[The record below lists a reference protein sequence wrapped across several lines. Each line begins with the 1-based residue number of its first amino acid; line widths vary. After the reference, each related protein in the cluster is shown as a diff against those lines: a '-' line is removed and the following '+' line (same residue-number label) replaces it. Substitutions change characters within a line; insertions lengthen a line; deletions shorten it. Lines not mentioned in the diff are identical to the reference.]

1 MMVKYLYIKI
11 ICFLAVTLSIF
22 PQLSYSSPNS
32 DFKLGEN
39 RNKQYAIT
47 YKVFE
52 KEFIFTNTA
61 SDYYR
66 SYQRLISNYNIAIPE
81 QKLSEILIYP
91 TKSEKAFVNETIA
104 SLVFEA
110 DEFSYYRNNKYYQI
124 LSGLSSNITKLNIA
138 AALEMAFVGEYNKV
152 AAIPT
157 PTLISQSS
165 KIRYLYLL
173 NHARYELVSAALHHI
188 SKID

>member
-1 MMVKYLYIKI
+1 MIKYLHVSTL
-11 ICFLAVTLSIF
+11 CFLTAVIF
-22 PQLSYSSPNS
+22 SYPHLSYSSLKS
-32 DFKLGEN
+32 DFKLEEN

-52 KEFIFTNTA
+52 REFTFTNTA

-91 TKSEKAFVNETIA
+91 TKSEKAFVNETVA

-124 LSGLSSNITKLNIA
+124 LSDLSSNITKLNIVTA
-138 AALEMAFVGEYNKV
+138 IEIALVGEYNKV
-152 AAIPT
+152 AAVPT

-165 KIRYLYLL
+165 KIRYLHLL

-188 SKID
+188 IKID

>member
-1 MMVKYLYIKI
+1 MFKYLHVSTL
-11 ICFLAVTLSIF
+11 CFLAVLI
-22 PQLSYSSPNS
+22 LSYPRLCYSSLKS
-32 DFKLGEN
+32 DFKLEEN
-39 RNKQYAIT
+39 INQQNTIT
-47 YKVFE
+47 YKIFE

-91 TKSEKAFVNETIA
+91 TKSEKAFVNEAIA

-110 DEFSYYRNNKYYQI
+110 DEFSYYRNNKYYKI
-124 LSGLSSNITKLNIA
+124 LSGLLSNVTKLNIVTA
-138 AALEMAFVGEYNKV
+138 IEIALVEEYNKV
-152 AAIPT
+152 AAVPS

-173 NHARYELVSAALHHI
+173 NHARYELVSATLHYI

>member
-11 ICFLAVTLSIF
+11 ICFLVITLSIF

-32 DFKLGEN
+32 DFNLEEN
-39 RNKQYAIT
+39 SNKKYAIT

-61 SDYYR
+61 EDYYR
-66 SYQRLISNYNIAIPE
+66 SYQRLISNYNITIPK
-81 QKLSEILIYP
+81 QKISEILLLL
-91 TKSEKAFVNETIA
+91 SEVDKTYVSESI
-104 SLVFEA
+104 SRLISEA
-110 DEFSYYRNNKYYQI
+110 NEFSYYRDNNYYKA
-124 LSGLSSNITKLNIA
+124 LTETASKSTKLNIA
-138 AALEMAFVGEYNKV
+138 AALEIELVNEYKKLV
-152 AAIPT
+152 SMPT
-157 PTLISQSS
+157 NFQKPKSNVM
-165 KIRYLYLL
+165 RYLYLI

>member
-1 MMVKYLYIKI
+1 MVKYLYIKI

-81 QKLSEILIYP
+81 QKLSEILIYL
-91 TKSEKAFVNETIA
+91 TKSEKAFVNEAIA

-110 DEFSYYRNNKYYQI
+110 DEFSYYRNNKYYQT
-124 LSGLSSNITKLNIA
+124 LSELSSSITKLNIVSA
-138 AALEMAFVGEYNKV
+138 IEIALVGEYNKV
-152 AAIPT
+152 AAVPT
-157 PTLISQSS
+157 PYSISQSS
-165 KIRYLYLL
+165 KIRYLHLL
-173 NHARYELVSAALHHI
+173 NRARYELVSAALHHI